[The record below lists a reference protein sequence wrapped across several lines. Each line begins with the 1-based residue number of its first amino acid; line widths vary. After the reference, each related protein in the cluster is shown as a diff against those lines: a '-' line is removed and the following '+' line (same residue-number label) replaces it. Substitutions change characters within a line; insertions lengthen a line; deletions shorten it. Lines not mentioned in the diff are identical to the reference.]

1 MSNEKKNPLIGAFRT
16 PAAGAP
22 PTPAPA
28 EPSKEAKA
36 PVIPT
41 QPAKAAVSP
50 TKPDEVK
57 KPAELA
63 KDDKA
68 AKDGKPA
75 AAPSAP
81 VKPDESKKPTEPA
94 KDDKAA
100 KDGIFARM
108 VYASRR
114 ITLRWAARWGASCFC
129 GTTPAT
135 SRMK

>member
-16 PAAGAP
+16 PVAGAP

-57 KPAELA
+57 KPA
-63 KDDKA
+63 
-68 AKDGKPA
+68 
-75 AAPSAP
+75 
-81 VKPDESKKPTEPA
+81 VPA
-94 KDDKAA
+94 KAQRPRMA
-100 KDGIFARM
+100 SMPLHRLLPLILTRARSPPSLSKTIKQPRM
-108 VYASRR
+108 ASPLCRR
-114 ITLRWAARWGASCFC
+114 SHPTNLTR
-129 GTTPAT
+129 
-135 SRMK
+135 